1 MSQTDTPD
9 TGGPSAVRGPADGGL
24 ADAPSGFWLGVA
36 AALFTV
42 TIWSGWIVATRFA
55 VTTVLTT
62 GDVAFLRFGIAAVI
76 LSPVLARHGFAV
88 KRVGV
93 LNSVFMTAGAG
104 IAFYLVATNGMR
116 LVPAAGVGTLLP
128 GTMPMFVAILSLIVL
143 REKIAGLRWL
153 GFGLILAGVACV
165 TGFGL
170 LESTDIL
177 GVLLLP
183 AAALLWAGYTV
194 AMRRS
199 GIDAWH
205 SSALVNT
212 YSLIVLLPIYLL
224 FMDSGF
230 ATAPWSDIAIQ
241 GFVQGV
247 LSGVVALSTYGIA
260 VRLIGASRAA
270 AFAAL
275 IPVMV
280 ALFGIPVLGEVPDT
294 VMMIGVVVVSCGVA
308 LASGAI
314 GMAYAA
320 SRKQ

>member
-1 MSQTDTPD
+1 MSHTETVSPGAPPASGTP
-9 TGGPSAVRGPADGGL
+9 
-24 ADAPSGFWLGVA
+24 ADAPSGFWLGA
-36 AALFTV
+36 AMALVTV
-42 TIWSGWIVATRFA
+42 TIWSGWIVATRYA

-62 GDVAFLRFGIAAVI
+62 GDVALLRFGIATII
-76 LSPVLARHGFAV
+76 LSPVLMRQGFAL

-93 LNSVFMTAGAG
+93 LNSVLMTAGAG
-104 IAFYLVATNGMR
+104 IVFYLVTTNGMR

-143 REKIAGLRWL
+143 REQIARLRWL
-153 GFGLILAGVACV
+153 GFGLILAGVICV

-170 LESTDIL
+170 LESTDIR
-177 GVLLLP
+177 GILLLP
-183 AAALLWAGYTV
+183 TAGLLWAGYTI

-205 SSALVNT
+205 SSALINT
-212 YSLIVLLPIYLL
+212 YSLIALMPMYLL
-224 FMDSGF
+224 FMDTGF
-230 ATAPWSDIAIQ
+230 ATAPWSDIVIH

-320 SRKQ
+320 ARK